1 MYKFTR
7 VKFTKTVC
15 CRPIQIGVK
24 LQIWLQIL
32 EFAVQEILEFILEF
46 AVQEILEFRRFAKK
60 SWILKGS
67 LQPPVKNLPA
77 TAQTFLTKK
86 EPFLAQKVN
95 RPTEA

>member
-1 MYKFTR
+1 MTFPDLPR
-7 VKFTKTVC
+7 SHP
-15 CRPIQIGVK
+15 PIQIGAK

-60 SWILKGS
+60 KNRILKWFPIAPGEK
-67 LQPPVKNLPA
+67 PACERADVFLP
-77 TAQTFLTKK
+77 KK